1 MNHNLA
7 KPPGYGSKH
16 AMTSYGNFPRD
27 WEPVDNRRM
36 PQPKSDPMHP
46 AAVPVLPGQGLDDD
60 CHDQDLL
67 DWLAVAGV
75 RPPDWSFDISELD
88 PAFRLQHD
96 LNITIKTPGEKVVSG
111 VYLFYDRIPA
121 SNGYDP
127 NGAGIVP
134 LYVGKA
140 LNLWNRMQAHWLR
153 PDSGSWLQLYYD
165 DVEKGL
171 LIGFAMACA
180 WREEERAGVEARL
193 IKLLKPRYC
202 RRTE

>member
-1 MNHNLA
+1 MN
-7 KPPGYGSKH
+7 P
-16 AMTSYGNFPRD
+16 
-27 WEPVDNRRM
+27 EPV
-36 PQPKSDPMHP
+36 PAHP
-46 AAVPVLPGQGLDDD
+46 GNGDEDD

-67 DWLAVAGV
+67 DWLASAGV
-75 RPPDWSFDISELD
+75 RSPDWSFDISELN
-88 PAFRLQHD
+88 PNCGLPNGLRGP
-96 LNITIKTPGEKVVSG
+96 IKAPGEKVPAG
-111 VYLFYDRIPA
+111 VYLFYDRAPA
-121 SNGYDP
+121 ANGYAP

-140 LNLWNRMQAHWLR
+140 LNLWDRMQTHWFR
-153 PDSGSWLQLYYD
+153 PVPGSWRELYSA

-193 IKLLKPRYC
+193 INLFKPRYC